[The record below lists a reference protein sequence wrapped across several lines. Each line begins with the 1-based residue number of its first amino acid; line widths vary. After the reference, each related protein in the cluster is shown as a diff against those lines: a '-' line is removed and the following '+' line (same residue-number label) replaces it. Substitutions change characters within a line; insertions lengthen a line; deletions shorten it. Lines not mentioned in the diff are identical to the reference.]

1 VSKVK
6 NQLTIE
12 STNACLPTGKAI
24 VYNSR
29 MNKKDPN
36 QSLISRLTDLND
48 KGFSKTEMAKVANVS
63 KQAVTGWFRTG
74 KISKESALAIADAAG
89 VSVPWLLGEDVG
101 EKDGLKPDEQRL
113 LELYRQLP
121 EEEQQNMLRIF
132 AIRLKELDEL
142 YEKYMSRRIKGDK
155 PESNTN

>member
-1 VSKVK
+1 MKDKTHQINHPQVQRRNEILELKNLTKSDMARICGVSAQSV
-6 NQLTIE
+6 NNWFVRGTI
-12 STNACLPTGKAI
+12 GKSSAI
-24 VYNSR
+24 
-29 MNKKDPN
+29 K
-36 QSLISRLTDLND
+36 L
-48 KGFSKTEMAKVANVS
+48 
-63 KQAVTGWFRTG
+63 
-74 KISKESALAIADAAG
+74 ADALG
-89 VSVPWLLGEDVG
+89 VSLEWILGQEVG

-121 EEEQQNMLRIF
+121 VEEQQNMLRIF